1 MKKIRQLAMLAF
13 VLAFAHTLWGQAGTT
28 GTILGTVTDTTGA
41 VIAGAPVDV
50 TNTSTG
56 VTTRITSTGS
66 GDYTA
71 ADLAPG
77 PYKVSVQMS
86 GFSKAVV
93 SGIVL
98 VVAQDARV
106 NVQLKPGATSETVE
120 VSASGVA
127 LDTDSSSVSQIVSEQ
142 QMSDLPLDGR
152 NFTDL
157 LFVGAGAVQTV
168 GEQGQMR
175 QSEGDA
181 ISINGSRPESNNYTL
196 DGLTNTD
203 TALSTPAVILSQ
215 DAIQEFKVQSA
226 TYSAQYGFSA
236 NQVNIVSKSGSNQLH
251 GSVFEFNRN
260 DDYDAIPHQTITND
274 STTNPELRQNQFG
287 FVLSGPATIPKVYN
301 GHDRTFW
308 MANYEGWRVVQG
320 AHLSGYAPTS
330 AELGGDFSALA
341 ANPTLFPTYGTSAC
355 AATLT
360 AGNNCMPVDPLTGTP
375 LTTITSSRLSRVAQ
389 VTSKLIPTGASDP
402 NGVGAYNWFA
412 TANATTTTDQQ
423 TYRGDQN
430 FQKWGQIFFR
440 YTRADYDNQAFS
452 TDSIALN
459 AGANIFTENSTSW
472 TGGYTLPLP
481 GGFVNDFRF
490 GKLEAISIQGDS
502 PASSAD
508 ISALGLTGIFTN
520 LPSYAAGYPT
530 LGFSTSG
537 FVSAGSPGNDP
548 TTSDIPVW
556 EYADSVIK
564 EHGAHSF
571 SFGFD
576 FRSWVQKRDLAT
588 NFLGSFNYASNL
600 VTLNGTGGTNG
611 CPTGNAYCGTGN
623 FIADYLLGYFD
634 GASTFQP
641 GPLSAAGSAPG
652 HLNQYVFHYAAPY
665 FEDDWKAT
673 PNLTVNL
680 GLRWDFRTV
689 PYANDTGAGAIGTDQ
704 LFWLDPQNAQG
715 GLCFAD
721 QALLTDGI
729 APAGNGFYR
738 YCGQKPKNSSKT
750 PFAPRLGF
758 AYRPANKWVVRG
770 GYGVFFDSSETREMD
785 NSGDQYPFLIRTGVT
800 SYANST
806 LKSTDQ
812 LFTPMSAIAPVSAA
826 ANGGAFTAVV
836 ISEDPI
842 NPYVQQWTLSVEREL
857 AKNTTLEVNYVGNKG
872 THLLERFNVDQAGAL
887 PAGDVAACNAN
898 PNDITH
904 NCPYILRLPLPN
916 FTNSNGF
923 LDSKWIG
930 YSNYNSGNVKLEHRA
945 KDGAVLVVYSWAKSM
960 DSKSAAAG
968 IGATNSYAGPMDAA
982 DPKRDYARSDFNV
995 GQRFVASYAYNL
1007 PVGRGKKFGG
1017 DMNRAAD
1024 AVIGGW
1030 EWTGI
1035 GTFQSGFPFSV
1046 LANDTD
1052 NMLMTPIQRA
1062 NINGNPRTGFS
1073 KGPSEWFNTQVFSQ
1087 PLDGQFGNSG
1097 RNILNEPGIN
1107 NWDMGLV
1114 KYFSITERAKLQF
1127 RVETFNTFNHTQW
1140 GVDPAT
1146 QGGSGPGTS
1155 AEVTNVNAGNFGA
1168 ITSARPPRVI
1178 QFGGKLT
1185 F

>member
-1 MKKIRQLAMLAF
+1 MRNLRICFGLIILLVATGRL
-13 VLAFAHTLWGQAGTT
+13 FAQAGTT
-28 GTILGTVTDTTGA
+28 GTILGTVTDVTGA
-41 VIAGAPVDV
+41 VIPNAPVDV
-50 TNTSTG
+50 TNTATG
-56 VTTRITSTGS
+56 VTTRIKSTGA

-71 ADLAPG
+71 TNLIPG
-77 PYKVSVQMS
+77 TYRVSVQMP

-98 VVAQDARV
+98 EVAQDARA
-106 NVQLKPGATSETVE
+106 NLQLKPGAISETVE
-120 VSASGVA
+120 ISASAVA
-127 LDTDSSSVSQIVSEQ
+127 LDTDSSAVSQIVTPQ

-181 ISINGSRPESNNYTL
+181 ISINGGRPESNNYTL

-203 TALSTPAVILSQ
+203 TALNTPAIILSQ
-215 DAIQEFKVQSA
+215 DAIQEFKVQSE
-226 TYSAQYGFSA
+226 TYSAEYGFSA

-251 GSVFEFNRN
+251 GSVFEFDRN
-260 DDYDAIPHQTITND
+260 DDFDAIPHQTITNN
-274 STTNPELRQNQFG
+274 STTNTELRQNQFG
-287 FVLSGPATIPKVYN
+287 YVLGGPAVIPKLYN
-301 GHDRTFW
+301 GHDKTFW
-308 MANYEGWRVVQG
+308 LANYEGWRIVQG

-330 AELGGDFSALA
+330 AELAGNFSGASLPA
-341 ANPTLFPTYGTSAC
+341 FGSVAC
-355 AATLT
+355 T
-360 AGNNCMPVDPLTGTP
+360 AQILLGNNCMPVDPLTGKP
-375 LTTITSSRLSRVAQ
+375 FPSNTIPSGRFSNVAN
-389 VTSKLIPTGASDP
+389 VTSKLIPTAATDP
-402 NGVGAYNWFA
+402 NGTGAYNWFT
-412 TANATTTTDQQ
+412 TANATTNTDQQ

-430 FQKWGQIFFR
+430 FQKYGQIFFR
-440 YTRADYDNQAFS
+440 YTKADYANQAFS

-472 TGGYTLPLP
+472 TGAYTLSLP
-481 GGFVNDFRF
+481 KGFVNDFRF

-502 PASSAD
+502 PASATD
-508 ISALGLTGIFTN
+508 ITALGLSGVFTS

-530 LGFSTSG
+530 LGFSTPS

-556 EYADSVIK
+556 EYADSVVK
-564 EHGAHSF
+564 QHGAHSF

-576 FRSWVQKRDLAT
+576 YRSWVQKRDLAT
-588 NFLGSFNYASNL
+588 NFLGSFGYTSNL
-600 VTLNGTGGTNG
+600 INLNGTGGANG

-623 FIADYLLGYFD
+623 FIADYLLGYYQS
-634 GASTFQP
+634 AATFQP
-641 GPLSAAGSAPG
+641 GPFSATGSQPG
-652 HLNQYVFHYAAPY
+652 HLNQYVFKYFGPY
-665 FEDDWKAT
+665 LQDDWKVS
-673 PNLTVNL
+673 PKLTLNL
-680 GLRWDFRTV
+680 GLRWDFREV
-689 PYANDTGAGAIGTDQ
+689 PYANDTNVGTNGSDQ
-704 LFWLDPQNAQG
+704 LFWLDPQNALG

-721 QALLTDGI
+721 QVLSTDGI

-738 YCGQKPKNSSKT
+738 YCGQKPKSSSKT
-750 PFAPRLGF
+750 PFAPRFGF
-758 AYRPANKWVVRG
+758 AYRPLNKLVVRG
-770 GYGVFFDSSETREMD
+770 GYGIFFDSSETREMD
-785 NSGDQYPFLIRTGVT
+785 NSGDQYPFLIRTSLT
-800 SYANST
+800 ANSDYP
-806 LKSTDQ
+806 LKSTNQ
-812 LFTPMSAIAPVSAA
+812 LFAAMSAVTPVSAA

-887 PAGDVAACNAN
+887 PSADVAACNKN
-898 PNDITH
+898 PADTTH
-904 NCPYILRLPLPN
+904 DCPYTMRLPLPN

-923 LDSKWIG
+923 LDSRWEGI
-930 YSNYNSGNVKLEHRA
+930 SNYNAGNVKLEHRA
-945 KDGAVLVVYSWAKSM
+945 KDGAVLVVYTWSKSM

-968 IGATNSYAGPMDAA
+968 IGSTNSYAGPMDSAN
-982 DPKRDYARSDFNV
+982 PKLDYARSDFDV
-995 GQRFVASYAYNL
+995 GQRFVASYAYML
-1007 PVGRGKKFGG
+1007 PVGRGQKFGG
-1017 DMNRAAD
+1017 SMNRAAD
-1024 AVIGGW
+1024 AAVGGW

-1035 GTFQSGFPFSV
+1035 GTYQDGFPFSV
-1046 LANDTD
+1046 LANDLD
-1052 NMLMTPIQRA
+1052 GLLMTPIQRA
-1062 NINGNPRTGFS
+1062 NISGNPNSGFT
-1073 KGPSEWFNTQVFSQ
+1073 KGPKEWFNTSVFSQ
-1087 PLDGQFGNSG
+1087 PLAGEFGNSG
-1097 RNILNEPGIN
+1097 RNILREPGIS

-1114 KYFSITERAKLQF
+1114 KYFNLTERAKFQL

-1178 QFGGKLT
+1178 
-1185 F
+1185 